1 MIKYIGLFIQP
12 NQDKY
17 SYSWITDLL
26 DKQHNFKIILF
37 DSNISKNELNIILD
51 IISILIVPGGLP
63 GYEYIEKMY
72 QHNHFLSHAIDK
84 YKIYNKKGIYKIIW
98 GICFGL
104 HQFSY
109 VESNLTRDEIID
121 VTDSV
126 NYLTSINQINQSKLF
141 NINYD
146 KKSQKYNNHQYSVLP
161 DKFYKSRLSD
171 EYIITH
177 ISVDRNNVQFIASYE
192 HKIYPFFMF
201 QWHSEHNEE
210 YFYHSLLFNE
220 INKTNNY
227 TKEIPESIRLKII

>member
-84 YKIYNKKGIYKIIW
+84 YKIYN
-98 GICFGL
+98 
-104 HQFSY
+104 
-109 VESNLTRDEIID
+109 
-121 VTDSV
+121 
-126 NYLTSINQINQSKLF
+126 
-141 NINYD
+141 NI
-146 KKSQKYNNHQYSVLP
+146 
-161 DKFYKSRLSD
+161 F
-171 EYIITH
+171 
-177 ISVDRNNVQFIASYE
+177 
-192 HKIYPFFMF
+192 
-201 QWHSEHNEE
+201 
-210 YFYHSLLFNE
+210 
-220 INKTNNY
+220 
-227 TKEIPESIRLKII
+227 